1 MTKLPLAGL
10 RFALAGPGRVGG
22 SLAAWIS
29 EAGGSLLQVAGRRPG
44 PAAALAAALGGEAVD
59 LGSLTS
65 PAAELLLVAV
75 PDDALGPVAEQLAL
89 RPQAAVVLHTCGS
102 RGASVL
108 APLAAGGAATGSFH
122 PLAVFAGRLPHPP
135 PGLLCA
141 VDGAAPARRLAER
154 LAAAFGA
161 EACAVEE
168 AQREAYHL
176 AAVLGAGG
184 LVTLLALAA
193 EVARNAGLPASLAP
207 GYGALSRG
215 ALEAALAAPDP
226 IDALTGPWARGDRGT
241 VASHL
246 ALLEREG
253 SGAGTT
259 VAGLIRVALRLAAAR
274 GPLAPEAEA
283 LRDALASADFLD
295 RPRGEC

>member
-22 SLAAWIS
+22 SLAAWIAG
-29 EAGGSLLQVAGRRPG
+29 AGGRLLRVAGRRPG
-44 PAAALAAALGGEAVD
+44 PAAALAAELGGEAVD
-59 LGSLTS
+59 LGALAS
-65 PAAELLLVAV
+65 PEADLLLVAV
-75 PDDALGPVAEQLAL
+75 PDDALAPVARELAL

-102 RGASVL
+102 RGASAL
-108 APLAAGGAATGSFH
+108 APLAAAGSFH
-122 PLAVFAGRLPHPP
+122 PLAVFAGRLSHPP

-141 VDGAAPARRLAER
+141 IDGAAAARRLAAR
-154 LAAAFGA
+154 LASAFGA

-168 AQREAYHL
+168 EQREAYHL

-193 EVARNAGLPASLAP
+193 EVAREAGLPATVRR

-226 IDALTGPWARGDRGT
+226 IDALTGPWPRGDRGT
-241 VASHL
+241 VERHL
-246 ALLEREG
+246 ALLERGG
-253 SGAGTT
+253 SGAGAT
-259 VAGLIRVALRLAAAR
+259 VAGLVRVALRLAAAR
-274 GPLAPEAEA
+274 GPLSPEAKA
-283 LRDALASADFLD
+283 LGRALESAGFLD
-295 RPRGEC
+295 RPQGGC